1 MITAERRTIVK
12 EAKKI
17 LLVIR
22 AGLWETF
29 TDRKGIILLV
39 LLGFILDNGVRPMV
53 KNAMTVGKPLGVFEG
68 FLMCMNNWYYL
79 VIFLIGFVLLL
90 TSVPRLDNNQFFL
103 IYRTGKKNWLYGEIF
118 QITISAVGYVML
130 LFCGCLIAVGKYSFI
145 GNVWS
150 DFTVYYK
157 SEYEELLSD
166 NYHFIDQQVFKYYL
180 PYQAVLHSILL
191 IILCMTLM
199 GTVILFFA
207 IINKK
212 LIGIILNVIFIL
224 FVLIFN
230 DYRAKIM
237 WISPFCHAVLALHNI
252 YVFKQ
257 RSIPL
262 LYSYLYLILLEG
274 LMIFLSLR
282 KLKTKI
288 FY

>member
-1 MITAERRTIVK
+1 
-12 EAKKI
+12 
-17 LLVIR
+17 
-22 AGLWETF
+22 
-29 TDRKGIILLV
+29 
-39 LLGFILDNGVRPMV
+39 
-53 KNAMTVGKPLGVFEG
+53 
-68 FLMCMNNWYYL
+68 
-79 VIFLIGFVLLL
+79 
-90 TSVPRLDNNQFFL
+90 
-103 IYRTGKKNWLYGEIF
+103 
-118 QITISAVGYVML
+118 
-130 LFCGCLIAVGKYSFI
+130 
-145 GNVWS
+145 
-150 DFTVYYK
+150 VYYK

-166 NYHFIDQQVFKYYL
+166 DYHFIDQQVFKYYL

-212 LIGIILNVIFIL
+212 LVGIILNVIFIL

-252 YVFKQ
+252 YVFKE

>member
-1 MITAERRTIVK
+1 
-12 EAKKI
+12 
-17 LLVIR
+17 
-22 AGLWETF
+22 
-29 TDRKGIILLV
+29 
-39 LLGFILDNGVRPMV
+39 MV

-79 VIFLIGFVLLL
+79 VIFFIGFVLLL

-118 QITISAVGYVML
+118 QITISATAYVIL
-130 LFCGCLIAVGKYSFI
+130 LFCGCLISVGKYSFI
-145 GNVWS
+145 GNIWS

-157 SEYEELLSD
+157 SEYEKFLSD